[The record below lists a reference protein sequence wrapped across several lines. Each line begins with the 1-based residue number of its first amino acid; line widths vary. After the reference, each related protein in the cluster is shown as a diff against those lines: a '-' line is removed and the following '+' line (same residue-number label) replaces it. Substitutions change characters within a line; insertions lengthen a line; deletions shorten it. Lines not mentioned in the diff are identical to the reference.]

1 MFFLC
6 KEDGTK
12 LLYSKQEMV
21 KRKEGFTG
29 QNAVNLPGSLLQEMA
44 KDDAFNQLYLT
55 DIGFYPNAVYHFRER
70 KEGCAEY
77 VLIFCVAGK
86 GWFHLNQE
94 KKKVEAGQ
102 FFILPPDRLHG
113 YGSQNNDPWTIYW
126 VHFTGKRAEQFSFSE
141 SEKLQSTM
149 LHENDQRIVLFEEMI
164 QLLGTGLSS
173 ENLSYTMSCLG
184 HLLAM
189 FRYNRIYDRDRS
201 KVPND
206 ACEQAIAFMQNKV
219 YQKVKLE
226 EIAKAVNLSPSHFSA
241 IFKKRTQRAPM
252 EYFIFLKIQKSCHLL
267 DTSNLRIKEI
277 SSSLGF
283 DDPYYFSRLF
293 SKVMLIS
300 PVVYRKK
307 RKG

>member
-1 MFFLC
+1 MI
-6 KEDGTK
+6 
-12 LLYSKQEMV
+12 

-44 KDDAFNQLYLT
+44 KNVAFNQLYLT
-55 DIGFYPNAVYHFRER
+55 DIGFYPNAEYHFRER
-70 KEGCAEY
+70 KEGCSEY

-102 FFILPPDRLHG
+102 FFILPPNRLHG

-126 VHFTGKRAEQFSFSE
+126 VHFKGARAEYFSFLE
-141 SEKLQSTM
+141 NEIPQTTVV
-149 LHENDQRIVLFEEMI
+149 HENDQRIILFEEII
-164 QLLGTGLSS
+164 QLLGTGLSV
-173 ENLSYTMSCLG
+173 ENLSYAMSCLDL
-184 HLLAM
+184 LLAM
-189 FRYNRIYDRDRS
+189 FKYNRIFDRNRS
-201 KVPND
+201 SVPND
-206 ACEQAIAFMQNKV
+206 ACEQAIAFMQNNV

-241 IFKKRTQRAPM
+241 VFKKRTQRAPM

-277 SSSLGF
+277 ALSLGF

-300 PVVYRKK
+300 PAVYRKK

>member
-1 MFFLC
+1 M
-6 KEDGTK
+6 KK
-12 LLYSKQEMV
+12 
-21 KRKEGFTG
+21 KEGFTG
-29 QNAVNLPGSLLQEMA
+29 QNSVNLPGSLLQELA
-44 KDDAFNQLYLT
+44 KDADFNKLYLT
-55 DIGFYPNAVYHFRER
+55 DIGFYPNAVHHFRER

-86 GWFHLNQE
+86 GWFHVNQE

-113 YGSQNNDPWTIYW
+113 YGSLNSDPWTIYW
-126 VHFTGKRAEQFSFSE
+126 VHFTGKRAEQFSISDNE
-141 SEKLQSTM
+141 LLQSTM
-149 LHENDQRIVLFEEMI
+149 LNENDKRITLFEEII

-173 ENLSYTMSCLG
+173 ENLSYAMFCLG

-189 FRYNRIYDRDRS
+189 FKYNRIYVRGQS
-201 KVPND
+201 MVPND
-206 ACEQAIAFMQNKV
+206 VCDQAIAFMQNKV

-226 EIAKAVNLSPSHFSA
+226 EIAKAVRLSPSHFSSV
-241 IFKKRTQRAPM
+241 FKKRTQRAPM

-293 SKVMLIS
+293 SKVMLLS
-300 PVVYRKK
+300 PVAYRKK

>member
-1 MFFLC
+1 
-6 KEDGTK
+6 
-12 LLYSKQEMV
+12 MV

-29 QNAVNLPGSLLQEMA
+29 QKAVNLPGSLLQELA

-86 GWFHLNQE
+86 GWYHLNHE
-94 KKKVEAGQ
+94 KKKVESGQ
-102 FFILPPDRLHG
+102 FFMLPPDRLHG
-113 YGSQNNDPWTIYW
+113 YGSLQNDPWTIYW
-126 VHFTGKRAEQFSFSE
+126 VHFTGKRSEHFSFPDNE
-141 SEKLQSTM
+141 LLQST
-149 LHENDQRIVLFEEMI
+149 LVRENDQRIILFEEII

-173 ENLSYTMSCLG
+173 ENLSYAMSCLD

-189 FRYNRIYDRDRS
+189 FRYNRIYDRNRYQ
-201 KVPND
+201 VPGD
-206 ACEQAIAFMQNKV
+206 VCEQAIVFMQNKV

-226 EIAKAVNLSPSHFSA
+226 EIAKSVNLSPSHFSA

-277 SSSLGF
+277 ASSLGF

-300 PVVYRKK
+300 PVMYRKK

>member
-1 MFFLC
+1 M
-6 KEDGTK
+6 
-12 LLYSKQEMV
+12 

-29 QNAVNLPGSLLQEMA
+29 QNAVNLPGSLLQELD
-44 KDDAFNQLYLT
+44 KDVAFNQLYLT

-86 GWFHLNQE
+86 GWFHLNKE

-102 FFILPPDRLHG
+102 YFILPPDRLHG

-126 VHFTGKRAEQFSFSE
+126 VHFTGKRAEQFSFLDDE
-141 SEKLQSTM
+141 LLQTTL
-149 LHENDQRIVLFEEMI
+149 LHENDQRIILFEEII

-173 ENLSYTMSCLG
+173 ENLSYANNCLG

-189 FRYNRIYDRDRS
+189 FRYNRIFIRGRS
-201 KVPND
+201 MVPND
-206 ACEQAIAFMQNKV
+206 ACEQAIAFMQSKV

-226 EIAKAVNLSPSHFSA
+226 EIATVVHLSPSHFSF

-300 PVVYRKK
+300 PMAYRKK

>member
-6 KEDGTK
+6 GEDRTK
-12 LLYSKQEMV
+12 LLYFEHEMV

-29 QNAVNLPGSLLQEMA
+29 QNAVNLPGSLLQEIS
-44 KDDAFNQLYLT
+44 KDDVFNHLYLT

-86 GWFHLNQE
+86 GWFQLNQE

-126 VHFTGKRAEQFSFSE
+126 VHFTGERAELFSFSE
-141 SEKLQSTM
+141 NEMLQTTI
-149 LHENDQRIVLFEEMI
+149 LHENDQRIALFEEMI

-173 ENLSYTMSCLG
+173 ENLSYTMSCLS

-189 FRYNRIYDRDRS
+189 FRFNRIYDRDRS
-201 KVPND
+201 RVPKD
-206 ACEQAIAFMQNKV
+206 TCEQAIAFMQNNV

-300 PVVYRKK
+300 PAEYRKK